1 MTTPENIRLAPAS
14 PNNSVASALKAN
26 DGLTS
31 VGEENGCD
39 GESESES
46 ETERE
51 MTKKKQKI
59 ETVSP
64 VSNVP
69 LSEEMGD
76 ATATE
81 ENQQQQKQQP
91 PSPLLPQNNDNNN
104 NPPAQPSRKKRKLC
118 ERCHRPVPQ
127 TCLCEFLPATPIT
140 VHTAEVVVLQ
150 HPLELKNHKAASHRS
165 LPLLELCLDPSSL
178 TLTTGRRFGTESLGT
193 EICSKLWGETAASS
207 YLPVLV
213 FPRIAVAELED
224 SATKH
229 AEVGNSNNEGTNQP
243 QSERNQPP
251 KWYREDESTILS
263 LGGLLELWKRDTT
276 KLLEDED
283 QSCNQQSTKPT
294 SPDDDDVDGKTKE
307 KKHKKILL
315 LVLDATWKHARE
327 MHLANI
333 RAQQYPPHMLRL
345 ALEPEDFARGGG
357 FVPGRFRLRG
367 KASKTGYKQQQQ
379 QQQQQ
384 QQSQTHRKKK
394 RTKKGQHEEIEEPQ
408 IGETWMSTAE
418 CIAWIL
424 SNLEGSSS
432 SNAEDPNEE
441 GEGKKEGSKEFSF
454 ESSPSL
460 YEILM
465 KPLDAMVA
473 KWNSYRNNNDN
484 NSNNASLSSSTGR
497 KRDRP
502 ESESTAIRK
511 NQKVP

>member
-1 MTTPENIRLAPAS
+1 MATPANIPLAIAT
-14 PNNSVASALKAN
+14 ATALKAN
-26 DGLTS
+26 DERTS
-31 VGEENGCD
+31 IGEGNGCER
-39 GESESES
+39 ESERK
-46 ETERE
+46 TERE
-51 MTKKKQKI
+51 QEIMKKKQKI
-59 ETVSP
+59 ETVS
-64 VSNVP
+64 NIP
-69 LSEEMGD
+69 LSEETGD
-76 ATATE
+76 TTSTE
-81 ENQQQQKQQP
+81 EKQQQQKQLP
-91 PSPLLPQNNDNNN
+91 PNKNDNKNK
-104 NPPAQPSRKKRKLC
+104 NPPAAAQQQSSRKKKRKLC
-118 ERCHRPVPQ
+118 DRCHRPVPQ

-140 VHTAEVVVLQ
+140 LNAAEVVVLQ

-193 EICSKLWGETAASS
+193 ENRSKLWGGETETAINTS
-207 YLPVLV
+207 YIPVLV

-229 AEVGNSNNEGTNQP
+229 AE
-243 QSERNQPP
+243 
-251 KWYREDESTILS
+251 YREDESTVLS
-263 LGGLLELWKRDTT
+263 LGGLLELWKRETT
-276 KLLEDED
+276 NVIEEEDP
-283 QSCNQQSTKPT
+283 SCHQQSTKSTNPVGVGVAV
-294 SPDDDDVDGKTKE
+294 DDETKTKV
-307 KKHKKILL
+307 KKQQHKKILL

-333 RAQQYPPHMLRL
+333 RAHEYPPHMLRL

-379 QQQQQ
+379 QQQ
-384 QQSQTHRKKK
+384 SSKSKK
-394 RTKKGQHEEIEEPQ
+394 RNHGDIDESQ

-432 SNAEDPNEE
+432 SSSSNNAEDPNEE
-441 GEGKKEGSKEFSF
+441 REGRKEGSKEL
-454 ESSPSL
+454 SL

-473 KWNSYRNNNDN
+473 KWNSYRNNNK
-484 NSNNASLSSSTGR
+484 SNKVSSSSSLTMSGR

-502 ESESTAIRK
+502 ESEITAIGSNK
-511 NQKVP
+511 KAP